1 MSYTKVVKSST
12 NAFQALPNTDLLLQ
26 SAELAEV
33 VATFGNSA
41 VKIAIREELESFR
54 SEISENNGLVIDQVL
69 KEDFFGVICEN
80 LVKRLNSVNKNTLV
94 PVINLSGT
102 VIHTNLGRARLPKS
116 AVAAMSLDASAPSNL
131 EYDLET
137 GKRGD
142 RDSHVERLLC
152 NITGAEAATVVN
164 NNAAA
169 VLLVLNTLAVNKEVI
184 ISRGELVEIGG
195 AFRIPEVMISANC
208 ILREIGTTNR
218 THLKDYQSAI
228 NSNTSVVMKVHT
240 SNYEIK
246 GFTSAISET
255 ELSALAR
262 KNNLHFVSDLGSGT
276 LVDIA
281 KYGLPKEP
289 TVSEA

>member
-41 VKIAIREELESFR
+41 VKIAIREELESIR
-54 SEISENNGLVIDQVL
+54 SEIADNNRLVIDQVL

-80 LVKRLNSVNKNTLV
+80 LVKRLTSADKNTLV

-102 VIHTNLGRARLPKS
+102 VIHTNLGRARLPES
-116 AVAAMSLDASAPSNL
+116 AVAAMNLIASAPSNL

-137 GKRGD
+137 GKRGE
-142 RDSHVERLLC
+142 RDSHLEKLLC
-152 NITGAEAATVVN
+152 DITGAEAATIVN

-169 VLLVLNTLAVNKEVI
+169 VLLVLNTLAPEREVI

-195 AFRIPEVMISANC
+195 AFRIPDVMMAPI
-208 ILREIGTTNR
+208 
-218 THLKDYQSAI
+218 
-228 NSNTSVVMKVHT
+228 V
-240 SNYEIK
+240 
-246 GFTSAISET
+246 F
-255 ELSALAR
+255 
-262 KNNLHFVSDLGSGT
+262 
-276 LVDIA
+276 
-281 KYGLPKEP
+281 
-289 TVSEA
+289 

>member
-54 SEISENNGLVIDQVL
+54 SEIADNNRLVIDQVL

-80 LVKRLNSVNKNTLV
+80 LVKRLTSADKNTLV

-102 VIHTNLGRARLPKS
+102 VIHTNLGRARLPES
-116 AVAAMSLDASAPSNL
+116 AVAAMSLVASAPSNL

-142 RDSHVERLLC
+142 RDSHLEKLLC
-152 NITGAEAATVVN
+152 DITGAEAATIVN

-169 VLLVLNTLAVNKEVI
+169 VLLVLNTLAPEREVI

-195 AFRIPEVMISANC
+195 AFRIPDVMMAPI
-208 ILREIGTTNR
+208 
-218 THLKDYQSAI
+218 
-228 NSNTSVVMKVHT
+228 V
-240 SNYEIK
+240 
-246 GFTSAISET
+246 F
-255 ELSALAR
+255 
-262 KNNLHFVSDLGSGT
+262 
-276 LVDIA
+276 
-281 KYGLPKEP
+281 
-289 TVSEA
+289 